1 MGEYRSLKVER
12 WIEAMHK
19 VVDVEQEKKQG
30 LARGGST
37 LDAGGGE
44 TLTRRDGINGH
55 AEAHGYGHAYMEKNE
70 VGMMV
75 GTKVKH

>member
-12 WIEAMHK
+12 WIEAMGK
-19 VVDVEQEKKQG
+19 VVYIEQEKKHD
-30 LARGGST
+30 LTRGGST
-37 LDAGGGE
+37 LDAVRGE
-44 TLTRRDGINGH
+44 TDARRDGMNGH
-55 AEAHGYGHAYMEKNE
+55 AEAHGHGHSHMEKNE